1 MTRPTEQPGSQPA
14 VPAADGARWRGHT
27 HKELYLMLH
36 DGPGAAA
43 SAEPSRRWE
52 AISTSLGEI
61 GQDLQKALEQSS
73 AAWSGK
79 AAGAAYDRLSVTA
92 AWATDTGADAAAMRT
107 AVESQA
113 EHIARA
119 RADMPVPED
128 VPAAQPDPTIAPAVQ
143 VVQAQTDLEGAE
155 ASASSAEERAI
166 EVMAAYELNT
176 NTTTGALSFFDGP
189 PLLDHSEHVHQGQE
203 VGTQH
208 THASGLLGL
217 GGHGHHG
224 GGHGWHGGGTSGQS
238 APWSEPGAPRGT
250 SPSQG
255 SFSGVLDPLFG
266 GSGGGRSE
274 RGSSRGGNQFLSGG
288 SNGYGGSGGGSGSG
302 MGFGSGSNVGSGAG
316 SGEGAH
322 GAPAASASSV
332 AGGSSSGA
340 AVPKTAATSMGV
352 PQGDLSAAAAGHA
365 AAVHQ
370 AGATPMAPT
379 AGAAAGGGQDRMA
392 MRRFGMDAIGSN
404 QWFEGDEAAVVG
416 ESPRRR
422 RDFRESEQVIESV
435 DILGEE
441 HKLPPTVIG
450 DSQTDR

>member
-1 MTRPTEQPGSQPA
+1 
-14 VPAADGARWRGHT
+14 
-27 HKELYLMLH
+27 MLH

-52 AISTSLGEI
+52 AIATSLGEI
-61 GQDLQKALEQSS
+61 GEDLQKALEQSS

-92 AWATDTGADAAAMRT
+92 AWATDTGADAAVMRA
-107 AVESQA
+107 AVETQA

-128 VPAAQPDPTIAPAVQ
+128 TQTAQPDPTLAPAVQ
-143 VVQAQTDLEGAE
+143 VAQAQKDLEGAE
-155 ASASSAEERAI
+155 ASSSSAEERAF

-176 NTTTGALSFFDGP
+176 NTTTGALSTFDAP
-189 PLLDHSEHVHQGQE
+189 PVLDHRDHVHDGQV

-208 THASGLLGL
+208 THANGLLGL

-224 GGHGWHGGGTSGQS
+224 GNPWHGSGGTSGQS
-238 APWSEPGAPRGT
+238 APGLGEGPGRG
-250 SPSQG
+250 PSGGGQG

-266 GSGGGRSE
+266 GGGRSE
-274 RGSSRGGNQFLSGG
+274 RSSSRGGNSYLSGG
-288 SNGYGGSGGGSGSG
+288 SNGYGGGSGSGSGSG
-302 MGFGSGSNVGSGAG
+302 MGFGSGSGSGSGSGAG
-316 SGEGAH
+316 SGAGPNAN
-322 GAPAASASSV
+322 PAAGPSSV

-340 AVPKTAATSMGV
+340 VVPKPGATSMGV
-352 PQGDLSAAAAGHA
+352 PQGDLQAAAAGHA

-370 AGATPMAPT
+370 ASAATPMAPT
-379 AGAAAGGGQDRMA
+379 AGAGAGGGGQDRMA

-404 QWFEGDEAAVVG
+404 QWFEADEAAAVG

-422 RDFRESEQVIESV
+422 RDFKDDEQVIESV

-441 HKLPPTVIG
+441 HKLSPNVIG
-450 DSQTDR
+450 DGPTDR

>member
-1 MTRPTEQPGSQPA
+1 
-14 VPAADGARWRGHT
+14 
-27 HKELYLMLH
+27 MLH

-52 AISTSLGEI
+52 GIATSLTEI
-61 GQDLQKALEQSS
+61 GEDLGKALEQSS

-92 AWATDTGADAAAMRT
+92 AWATDTGADAAAMRA
-107 AVESQA
+107 AVENQA

-128 VPAAQPDPTIAPAVQ
+128 TPTAQPDPTLAPAVQ
-143 VVQAQTDLEGAE
+143 VAKAQADLEGVESA
-155 ASASSAEERAI
+155 ASSAEERAF

-176 NTTTGALSFFDGP
+176 NTTTGALSSFDAP
-189 PLLDHSEHVHQGQE
+189 PSLDHNDHVHDGQTI
-203 VGTQH
+203 GTQH

-224 GGHGWHGGGTSGQS
+224 NGNPWHGNPTSGQS
-238 APWSEPGAPRGT
+238 APGWGEPAPGPST
-250 SPSQG
+250 SGQG

-266 GSGGGRSE
+266 GGGGRSD
-274 RGSSRGGNQFLSGG
+274 RGSSRGGNPYWSGG
-288 SNGYGGSGGGSGSG
+288 SNGYGGNNGNNGGGSG
-302 MGFGSGSNVGSGAG
+302 MGFGSGSGAGSGAG
-316 SGEGAH
+316 AGEAAH
-322 GAPAASASSV
+322 GSPAAGPSSV

-340 AVPKTAATSMGV
+340 AVPKTGAPHVGMP
-352 PQGDLSAAAAGHA
+352 PQGDLQAAAAGHA

-370 AGATPMAPT
+370 ASAATPIAPT
-379 AGAAAGGGQDRMA
+379 TGAAAGGAQDRMA

-404 QWFEGDEAAVVG
+404 QWFEADEAVAVG

-422 RDFRESEQVIESV
+422 RDFKGNDEQVIESV

-441 HKLPPTVIG
+441 HKLPPNVIG
-450 DSQTDR
+450 DGQDR

>member
-1 MTRPTEQPGSQPA
+1 
-14 VPAADGARWRGHT
+14 
-27 HKELYLMLH
+27 MLH

-52 AISTSLGEI
+52 GISTSLTEI
-61 GQDLQKALEQSS
+61 GQDLAKALEQSS

-92 AWATDTGADAAAMRT
+92 AWATDTGADAATMRA
-107 AVESQA
+107 AVENQA

-128 VPAAQPDPTIAPAVQ
+128 VPTAAPDPTLAPAVQ
-143 VVQAQTDLEGAE
+143 VAKAQADLEGVESA
-155 ASASSAEERAI
+155 ASSAEERAF

-176 NTTTGALSFFDGP
+176 NTTTGGLSSFDAP
-189 PLLDHSEHVHQGQE
+189 PSLDHQDHVHEGQV

-208 THASGLLGL
+208 THASGLLG
-217 GGHGHHG
+217 GHGHHG
-224 GGHGWHGGGTSGQS
+224 GGNPWHGSPTSGQS
-238 APWSEPGAPRGT
+238 APGWSEPGGRGPST
-250 SPSQG
+250 SGQG

-266 GSGGGRSE
+266 GGSGGRSD
-274 RGSSRGGNQFLSGG
+274 RGSSRGGNPFLSGG
-288 SNGYGGSGGGSGSG
+288 SNGYGGGSGSGSGSG
-302 MGFGSGSNVGSGAG
+302 MGFGSGAGAGSGAG
-316 SGEGAH
+316 EGPH
-322 GAPAASASSV
+322 GGPAAGPSAASA
-332 AGGSSSGA
+332 GA
-340 AVPKTAATSMGV
+340 AAPKTGV
-352 PQGDLSAAAAGHA
+352 GNLGMPPQGDMQAAAAGHA

-370 AGATPMAPT
+370 ASAATPMAPT
-379 AGAAAGGGQDRMA
+379 AGAATGGAQDRMA

-404 QWFEGDEAAVVG
+404 QWFEADEAAAVG

-422 RDFRESEQVIESV
+422 RDFKDNNEQVIESV

-450 DSQTDR
+450 DGQDR

>member
-1 MTRPTEQPGSQPA
+1 
-14 VPAADGARWRGHT
+14 
-27 HKELYLMLH
+27 MLH
-36 DGPGAAA
+36 DGPGATA

-61 GQDLQKALEQSS
+61 GQDLQKALEHSS
-73 AAWSGK
+73 TAWSGK
-79 AAGAAYDRLSVTA
+79 AAGAAYDRLSLTA
-92 AWATDTGADAAAMRT
+92 AWATDTAEDAAGMRT
-107 AVESQA
+107 AVENQA

-143 VVQAQTDLEGAE
+143 IAKAQTDLEGAE
-155 ASASSAEERAI
+155 ATASSAEERAI

-176 NTTTGALSFFDGP
+176 NTTTSALSFFDAP
-189 PLLDHSEHVHQGQE
+189 ERLDHHSQVHQGQT

-224 GGHGWHGGGTSGQS
+224 GGNPWHGGPTSGQS
-238 APWSEPGAPRGT
+238 SSGWSEPGGRVPST
-250 SPSQG
+250 SGQG
-255 SFSGVLDPLFG
+255 SFSGVLDPWFG
-266 GSGGGRSE
+266 GSSGGRSE
-274 RGSSRGGNQFLSGG
+274 RSSSRGGNSFLSGG
-288 SNGYGGSGGGSGSG
+288 SNGNGGGSG
-302 MGFGSGSNVGSGAG
+302 MGFGSGSGAGAGAGSGSG

-322 GAPAASASSV
+322 GAPAAGPSSAA
-332 AGGSSSGA
+332 AGPSSGA
-340 AVPKTAATSMGV
+340 AVPKTAATSMGM
-352 PQGDLSAAAAGHA
+352 PQGDLQAAAAGHA

-370 AGATPMAPT
+370 ASATPMAPT

-404 QWFEGDEAAVVG
+404 QWFEADESVAVG

-422 RDFRESEQVIESV
+422 RDFKDSEQVIESV

-450 DSQTDR
+450 DGQDR